1 MRKVTFAINSTIN
14 GNADHTSGI
23 PDDELHNFYSDYL
36 DNIDVIL
43 MGRKTYELME
53 GYWPVAHEDP
63 RNTESILRFA
73 DKFNSIRKIIFTK
86 TLKELKWQNS
96 ILAERT
102 LVETVNKLK
111 NGSGKNISAGSLSIA
126 TQLLNLNLIDEFW
139 FAIHP
144 VITGKGLRLFEGI
157 DINTKLQFVDSK
169 KFNSGVI
176 VLHYLKSES
185 S

>member
-1 MRKVTFAINSTIN
+1 MRKVIFAINSTIN
-14 GNADHTSGI
+14 GSADHTSGI

-111 NGSGKNISAGSLSIA
+111 NENGKNISAGSISIA
-126 TQLLNLNLIDEFW
+126 AQLLKLNLIDEFW
-139 FAIHP
+139 FVVHP
-144 VITGKGLRLFEGI
+144 IIAGKGPRLFDGI

-169 KFNSGVI
+169 KFTSGVI
-176 VLHYLKSES
+176 ALHYKKLES
-185 S
+185 D